1 MNNDDMSERSTML
14 RRWSMQFESNAD
26 YWKRL
31 SAIIV
36 VGGATIFLLL
46 TLHPDLILRNNT
58 PTGGDMGAHV
68 WGPAFLRDA
77 LVSPFGLAV
86 GALAC

>member
-1 MNNDDMSERSTML
+1 MNHDDLSGPTTVLSRFATH
-14 RRWSMQFESNAD
+14 FEVNAD

-68 WGPAFLRDA
+68 WGPAFLRDH
-77 LVSPFGLAV
+77 LLNHFR
-86 GALAC
+86 